1 MLTLIMDARVKPAHD
16 KRESRDLGRA
26 CLLLRLAREA
36 LPPQL
41 VRALAHSLNG
51 RVILRHGLRSVGL
64 LLLARLEK
72 ALGAILFLMLGH
84 ANLTHQA
91 VESSARTH
99 RRRWYLDQTTRI
111 SSRGRR

>member
-1 MLTLIMDARVKPAHD
+1 MKTWMRGSSPRMTNESLRDSARP
-16 KRESRDLGRA
+16 
-26 CLLLRLAREA
+26 CFFLRLAREA

-51 RVILRHGLRSVGL
+51 RVILRHGLRSVGF

-111 SSRGRR
+111 SCRDRR

>member
-26 CLLLRLAREA
+26 CLLLHLAREA

-41 VRALAHSLNG
+41 VRALAHALNG
-51 RVILRHGLRSVGL
+51 GVILRGCLRSVGF

-72 ALGAILFLMLGH
+72 ALGAVLFFVLGH
-84 ANLTHQA
+84 ANLTRRA
-91 VESSARTH
+91 VESSDPTP
-99 RRRWYLDQTTRI
+99 I
-111 SSRGRR
+111 SNAEATC